1 MSWKSFSGNKGDM
14 QAMKKVVQ
22 RLATEADTLS
32 FGALERDEER
42 IQRVRSPRWIGY
54 PTAKWILKRLEDL
67 LAYPP
72 THRMPGLLI
81 VGDTNNGK
89 TMIINRF
96 ERLHPADDNP
106 EDETIRLPVLIV
118 QAPPTPD
125 EGRFYDAILTKLAA
139 PFRHN
144 DSPGRKQFQIIT
156 ILRRVGLRMLIID
169 EIHDILA
176 GSLLQQHNFRN
187 TIKHLSNELKIPI
200 VGVGIREAFN
210 AFQTDPQ
217 LANRFEPVFLPRWT
231 IGDGVKPEADPF
243 LQLLASFECML
254 PLKRRSNLAE
264 PTLALKVL
272 SMSEGLIGEVSA
284 VLTKAAV
291 KAITSGK
298 ERIDLRVLEEIEFI
312 PPSERKWRTEAKAA
326 Q

>member
-1 MSWKSFSGNKGDM
+1 MNT
-14 QAMKKVVQ
+14 VVQ
-22 RLATEADTLS
+22 HTATGADATLCDHQPTDEQRL
-32 FGALERDEER
+32 
-42 IQRVRSPRWIGY
+42 QRTRSPRWIGY
-54 PTAKWILKRLEDL
+54 PTAKRILKRLEDL
-67 LAYPP
+67 LTYPP

-89 TMIINRF
+89 TMIVNRF
-96 ERLHPADDNP
+96 EHLHPADDNP
-106 EDETIRLPVLIV
+106 EGETISLPVLIV
-118 QAPPTPD
+118 QAPPTPA
-125 EGRFYDAILTKLAA
+125 EGRFYDAILTKLGA

-200 VGVGIREAFN
+200 VGVGTREAFN

-217 LANRFEPVFLPRWT
+217 LANRFEPVFLPRWS
-231 IGDGVKPEADPF
+231 IGNGLKPETDPF

-254 PLKRRSNLAE
+254 PLKHRSNLTE

-272 SMSEGLIGEVSA
+272 SMSEGLIGEISA
-284 VLTKAAV
+284 VLTKAAAE
-291 KAITSGK
+291 AITSGR
-298 ERIDLRVLEEIEFI
+298 ERIDLRVLERIEFT
-312 PPSERKWRTEAKAA
+312 PPSGRKWRTEAKAA